1 MRFCSALLLTL
12 ALTFPGSSMAQTQ
25 STAGAI
31 QGTVMDATGGA
42 LPGTMV
48 AIRNLDTNAT
58 ESRTTDQAGRFVALQ
73 LPPGRYTVTFT
84 LQGFNVVKRELDLP
98 SNFVATINA
107 ELAAFSQ
114 ALAAR
119 PRQGGET
126 RRVRRGL
133 MLELDLEHYD
143 FRQTSASAIRPTEGT
158 MVERLAPRIAV
169 RQGAELEVPHIL
181 VLIDD
186 PLQTVIE
193 PIAAARESLAKLYY
207 TDLMQGGGRVAGYAV
222 AGAII
227 ERAVQAL
234 HDLASPQV
242 FAARY
247 AVPLDTPVML
257 FAMGDGNHSL
267 ATAKS
272 FWDSIK
278 ATVGMEHP
286 SRYALVEVE
295 NIHDPALEFEP
306 IHRLLFGV
314 SGDVRQALAQA
325 FGNDVRC
332 TDVPSA
338 AAMRERVN
346 GVAEPAQAAGLIGP
360 GARFSLI
367 EIARPPSTLAVG
379 TLQTF
384 IDTFIAQGGATHVD
398 YVHGDDVLERLA
410 VSGTN
415 AGIHFA
421 TLSKR
426 DLLRRVVR
434 EGPLPRKTF
443 SMGEAHEKR
452 YYVEA
457 RRIGARPPS

>member
-1 MRFCSALLLTL
+1 MAKPMDAKTSFRLPHICLPRPDLDLKKWAVVACDQYTSEPQYWADVEREVGAAPSSLHLIFPEVYLGTPDAPARIKRIQDTMRSYLAQGLLYERE
-12 ALTFPGSSMAQTQ
+12 
-25 STAGAI
+25 GAI
-31 QGTVMDATGGA
+31 LVER
-42 LPGTMV
+42 TMG
-48 AIRNLDTNAT
+48 
-58 ESRTTDQAGRFVALQ
+58 S
-73 LPPGRYTVTFT
+73 
-84 LQGFNVVKRELDLP
+84 
-98 SNFVATINA
+98 
-107 ELAAFSQ
+107 
-114 ALAAR
+114 
-119 PRQGGET
+119 
-126 RRVRRGL
+126 RVRRGL

-193 PIAAARESLAKLYY
+193 PLAAARGSLAKLYD

-222 AGAII
+222 DGAHI

-234 HDLASPQV
+234 NALASPQT
-242 FAARY
+242 FAQRY
-247 AVPLDTPVML
+247 RVPLGTPVML

-278 ATVGMEHP
+278 ATVGMAHP

-295 NIHDPALEFEP
+295 NIHDPALAFEP

-314 SGDVRQALAQA
+314 SGDLRQALAQA
-325 FGNDVRC
+325 FGKDVRC
-332 TDVPSA
+332 TDAPSA

-346 GVAEPAQAAGLIGP
+346 GATESTQAAGLIGP
-360 GARFSLI
+360 GARFSVI
-367 EIARPPSTLAVG
+367 EIANSPSTLAVG
-379 TLQTF
+379 SLQPF
-384 IDTFIAQGGATHVD
+384 IDNFVVQGGATHVD

-410 VSGTN
+410 VSDAN

-421 TLSKR
+421 TVSKG
-426 DLLRRVVR
+426 DLLRLVVR

-452 YYVEA
+452 FYVEA
-457 RRIGARPPS
+457 RRIG